1 MKEHTEARR
10 NIRLSGYKVLLKN
23 VTKTGKLVPTFQQHP
38 FEVIKRTDV
47 MVTAQ
52 IGQEIKARNVSHI
65 SARSSQR
72 LCLGEL
78 DHVPHLVEDAP
89 TR

>member
-1 MKEHTEARR
+1 M
-10 NIRLSGYKVLLKN
+10 LLKN

-38 FEVIKRTDV
+38 FEVIKKTGV

-52 IGQEIKARNVSHI
+52 RGQEIKARNVSHV
-65 SARSSQR
+65 SVRSSQR
-72 LCLGEL
+72 LCHGEL
-78 DHVPHLVEDAP
+78 DHVPYLVEDAP